1 MATFWENS
9 CSFGLRYVSWYKY
22 PIVSLVFS
30 HLGFWSRNL
39 FLIAPFPDLC
49 LLVPSYVFAITRS
62 KLMLMI
68 KSSFDLVVIAH
79 AHHWDT
85 FDGHR
90 WYCKERKAERRHVHR
105 LSLRTG
111 TFFAKS
117 KMTIEEIIQFL
128 YMWSHGLSQ
137 IKFNMNCKRHRLQIF
152 TGLAFVGKFVKRLE
166 LNLVKKIGGQNIIVE
181 IDESKFT
188 KSKYNVGHRVH
199 GG

>member
-1 MATFWENS
+1 
-9 CSFGLRYVSWYKY
+9 
-22 PIVSLVFS
+22 
-30 HLGFWSRNL
+30 
-39 FLIAPFPDLC
+39 
-49 LLVPSYVFAITRS
+49 
-62 KLMLMI
+62 MLTI

-90 WYCKERKAERRHVHR
+90 WYCRERKAERRHEHR

-117 KMTIEEIIQFL
+117 KMTLEEIIQFL

-137 IKFNMNCKRHRLQIF
+137 DQIQHELQTSSTTDVQWASF
-152 TGLAFVGKFVKRLE
+152 CGEVRETAVMKSSE
-166 LNLVKKIGGQNIIVE
+166 KIGGQNIIVE
-181 IDESKFT
+181 IDESKFA
-188 KSKYNVGHRVH
+188 KRKYNVGHRVQ